1 MDPTGGMAIINVPIP
16 PPVPVW
22 ESGRPS
28 AVVKRMPTAPVQFAP
43 VDLTT
48 VTREMSPRKW
58 NKLYVDMAQLHH
70 HQDVVYLTLPR
81 EGDVT
86 PLLPSP
92 AASDASTVPYS
103 PEPVKKA
110 VKRALATSQLKRVRR
125 TLEYEQE
132 EQRSC
137 EAEKEATEHEEDVA
151 ASTLRALM

>member
-1 MDPTGGMAIINVPIP
+1 MDPTGGTAILTVPIP
-16 PPVPVW
+16 PPVSVW

-58 NKLYVDMAQLHH
+58 SQLYVDMAHL

-81 EGDVT
+81 DVT
-86 PLLPSP
+86 PTSP

-125 TLEYEQE
+125 TLEYEQDE
-132 EQRSC
+132 GC
-137 EAEKEATEHEEDVA
+137 EADAAEHEEDVA